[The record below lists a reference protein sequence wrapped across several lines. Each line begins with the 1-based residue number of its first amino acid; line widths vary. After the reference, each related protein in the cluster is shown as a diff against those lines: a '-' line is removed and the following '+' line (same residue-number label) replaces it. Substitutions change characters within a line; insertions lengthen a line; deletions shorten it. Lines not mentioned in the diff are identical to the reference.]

1 MAATASPDRRR
12 EMVVGLGA
20 RAVVEQLSEG
30 VEPQSVGP
38 LLFTV
43 DYPGAPGDPDLLS
56 PNEPVTVEVEGDS
69 NT

>member
-1 MAATASPDRRR
+1 
-12 EMVVGLGA
+12 MVVGLGA
-20 RAVVEQLSEG
+20 RAIVEQLSEG

-56 PNEPVTVEVEGDS
+56 PDEQVTVDVERGS